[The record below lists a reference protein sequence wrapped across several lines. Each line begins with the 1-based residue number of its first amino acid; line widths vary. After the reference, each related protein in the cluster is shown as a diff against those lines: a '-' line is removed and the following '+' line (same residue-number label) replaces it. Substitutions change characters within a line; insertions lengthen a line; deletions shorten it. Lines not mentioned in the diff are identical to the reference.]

1 MNILCAVE
9 DSPSGRHVANIA
21 ADVSRRLQAELSCV
35 TGNRARLLGAAS
47 KFDYDLLVIGS
58 APADGLP
65 AGTRSRL
72 LRRAKAPV
80 MVVADDGAIQ
90 RFDRIVLAYDG
101 SDPARSAAATTA
113 ADLAWR
119 LDATISVVL
128 PIAERRRYA
137 HPKWHVERRAARD
150 IRAAGGDGIDVDF
163 VRRVGRPARELARAV
178 AELKPAF
185 VVVGEDRPSAWSGL
199 RRSLGRDVLR
209 RTRHPV
215 VHVTP
220 QPSPSG
226 SQRAGGGLDL
236 ENLDAQR
243 AAGRLDV
250 DDVPRAPAGDRL
262 AHR

>member
-1 MNILCAVE
+1 MNVLCAVE
-9 DSPSGRHVANIA
+9 DSPPGRHVANIA
-21 ADVSRRLQAELSCV
+21 ADVSRRLQAELTCV
-35 TGNRARLLGAAS
+35 TGSRARLLGAVA
-47 KFDYDLLVIGS
+47 KLDYDLLVVGS
-58 APADGLP
+58 APGGGLP

-72 LRRAKAPV
+72 LRRARAPM
-80 MVVADDGAIQ
+80 MVVADDAAIQ
-90 RFDRIVLAYDG
+90 GFDRIVLAYDG
-101 SDPARSAAATTA
+101 SDPARSAAAAA

-137 HPKWHVERRAARD
+137 YPKWHVERRAGRD
-150 IRAAGGDGIDVDF
+150 IRAAAGDGIDVEY

-185 VVVGEDRPSAWSGL
+185 VVVGADRPSAWWGL
-199 RRSLGRDVLR
+199 RRSVARGVLR

-220 QPSPSG
+220 QMPHSG
-226 SQRAGGGLDL
+226 SQRVGGGFDL
-236 ENLDAQR
+236 EDLDAQR
-243 AAGRLDV
+243 SAGRLDI
-250 DDVPRAPAGDRL
+250 DDVSRAPAGDRL